1 MTDLGPH
8 TRALL
13 DSARRADDDEMNASR
28 DRVRGALGRK
38 LGVAAVGISV
48 TTAATAGAG
57 TTTSLGVGLLG
68 KVLIGLAAVGIT
80 AGGVAVSRRPSP
92 QQAPPPSAIVARPQP
107 LPPVVTPAPA
117 EPKASPSA
125 SAEVLPSP
133 LPPTVVLKAPPS
145 LASPSGASGAPTGE
159 ALTTAAIKP
168 SLTAE
173 VAALARA
180 NDAITA
186 GNPAAALTILDAA
199 PSSGTLAEERTGL
212 RLLARCALGHA
223 DAPAAA
229 KSFLAEHPK
238 APLASRVRVACAK
251 F

>member
-57 TTTSLGVGLLG
+57 TTTSIGVGLLG

-80 AGGVAVSRRPSP
+80 AGGVAVSRRPVAQP
-92 QQAPPPSAIVARPQP
+92 ARPPSAIVARPQP
-107 LPPVVTPAPA
+107 LPPVVAPAPIAPGAPPIHSA
-117 EPKASPSA
+117 EGIA
-125 SAEVLPSP
+125 SA
-133 LPPTVVLKAPPS
+133 LPPPVTLKTPPPSTAPTTATAKPS
-145 LASPSGASGAPTGE
+145 LA
-159 ALTTAAIKP
+159 
-168 SLTAE
+168 AE
-173 VAALARA
+173 VAALASA
-180 NDAITA
+180 NDAINA
-186 GNPAAALTILDAA
+186 GNPALALTTLDAA
-199 PSSGTLAEERTGL
+199 PSSGTLAEERAGL

-229 KSFLAEHPK
+229 KSFLAEHPR
-238 APLASRVRVACAK
+238 APLAARLRVACAK